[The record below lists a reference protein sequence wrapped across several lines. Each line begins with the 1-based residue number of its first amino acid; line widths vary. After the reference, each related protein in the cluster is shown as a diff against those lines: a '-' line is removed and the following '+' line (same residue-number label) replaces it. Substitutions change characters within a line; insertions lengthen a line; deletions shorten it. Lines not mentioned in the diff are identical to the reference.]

1 MRIASDEEAAQTY
14 VTQMPG
20 KMFADYAVPSIH
32 AWAVVLQI
40 SEVVRPGVFR
50 SIRQLARAACE
61 PPCSLYAR
69 VQVSF
74 GFTIISLLIAKSGNN
89 VMTVAQGD
97 DDFHKVRDGL
107 QEWLEDEVNAESSEE
122 GGNYF
127 IATVLVAW
135 FKPFSPDALMLDK

>member
-1 MRIASDEEAAQTY
+1 MRKRQGDMSLR
-14 VTQMPG
+14 PG

-50 SIRQLARAACE
+50 SMRQLARAACE
-61 PPCSLYAR
+61 PPCSLYAC

-97 DDFHKVRDGL
+97 DDFHKVRHGL

-135 FKPFSPDALMLDK
+135 FKPFSPDALMLDKQV

>member
-1 MRIASDEEAAQTY
+1 M
-14 VTQMPG
+14 
-20 KMFADYAVPSIH
+20 YA
-32 AWAVVLQI
+32 L
-40 SEVVRPGVFR
+40 
-50 SIRQLARAACE
+50 
-61 PPCSLYAR
+61 

-74 GFTIISLLIAKSGNN
+74 GFTIIYLLIDKSGNN
-89 VMTVAQGD
+89 IMTVAQGD
-97 DDFHKVRDGL
+97 DDFLKVRDGL